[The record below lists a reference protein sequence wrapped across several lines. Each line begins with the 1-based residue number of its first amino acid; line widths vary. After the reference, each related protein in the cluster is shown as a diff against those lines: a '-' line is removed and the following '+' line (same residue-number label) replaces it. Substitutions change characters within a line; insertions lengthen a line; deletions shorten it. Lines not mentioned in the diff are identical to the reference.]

1 MCTEI
6 TIENLTLGDFEK
18 SQRWMFYSG
27 KNGEFDPFTT
37 LVPKQHE
44 DFSSEAVCL
53 IKTSYKAANEMR
65 LEGFC
70 YSADDREDHTIF
82 YKDSGFSTWYG
93 IAEPSVDEIEAVY
106 KLLNMRKDDLF
117 PISYKSYDGKRLG
130 TIEGFYYID
139 NGAIKI
145 KK

>member
-1 MCTEI
+1 MCTEKS
-6 TIENLTLGDFEK
+6 IEDLTLNDFEK
-18 SQRWMFYSG
+18 SHRWMFYSG
-27 KNGEFDPFTT
+27 KNEEFDPFTT
-37 LVPKQHE
+37 LIPEQHE

-53 IKTSYKAANEMR
+53 IKTSYIATNEM
-65 LEGFC
+65 LLDGFC
-70 YSADDREDHTIF
+70 YSSDDREDHTIF

-93 IAEPSVDEIEAVY
+93 IAEPSMDEIEAVY
-106 KLLNMRKDDLF
+106 KLLNMRKGDLF

-139 NGAIKI
+139 DETIKI